1 MSKVFH
7 SKRDLWIV
15 ILIWAGMLAAAFA
28 AVVQFRSGA
37 PLLQRLLILG
47 TSVVVVAVVL
57 SMVYNSRYTLG
68 TTDLQVS
75 CGPIRYTI
83 PLAAI
88 DLVRPS
94 RNPLSSPAASL
105 DRLLIRWDDGRK
117 RVLISPQDKMAFM
130 DEVQSRCAHLAR
142 VGDELVRVSSSA

>member
-1 MSKVFH
+1 MSKIFH

-15 ILIWAGMLAAAFA
+15 ILVWAGMLVAIFA
-28 AVVQFRSGA
+28 AVAQFRTGA
-37 PLLQRLLILG
+37 PLLQRMLILA
-47 TSVVVVAVVL
+47 TSVVVVAFVL
-57 SMVYNSRYTLG
+57 SMIYSIRYTLG
-68 TTDLQVS
+68 SKDLKVS
-75 CGPIRYTI
+75 FGPFRYTI

-105 DRLLIRWDDGRK
+105 DRLLIKWDDGRK

-130 DEVQSRCAHLAR
+130 DELKSRCTHLAR